1 MPDYT
6 NGIWRNNVN
15 PNYNAQL
22 TTSPG
27 LAPAMQEF
35 YNKHLLENIK
45 PKLIHAQFGQQIPI
59 GRNRGKMVHFRRWT
73 PFPAITQPL
82 VEAIVPDGQNLEM
95 TTMAAT
101 LESYGGYVTIS
112 DQLDMTAIDPVV
124 SETVELLSDQGAL
137 SVDHLVRRELH
148 SQATN
153 VQYGGD
159 ATSLGAVASTDVLT
173 MEDIRKAVRTLK
185 KNKAKPFQR
194 GGKNHFVAI
203 VSPDTVFDLQADEK
217 WEKVSLYQDKENI
230 YSGEIGRMYG
240 VVFVESLEAMTYGGI
255 AFGAE
260 TTVASYTS
268 GTKTIVLNRALNDDE
283 ADALVAAGVVSVNG
297 NKLEVESARGNQI
310 VLSGAVGT
318 APAAGNAVAIV
329 GPGADGAPVASTL
342 VFGRDAYGTVT
353 MDNANVQIIVK
364 PAGSAGTADPL
375 NQASTVGWKVN
386 GFGTK
391 LLEPGW
397 LVQILHGISE

>member
-1 MPDYT
+1 MPDFVS
-6 NGIWRNNVN
+6 GIWRNNVN

-22 TTSPG
+22 TTSSG

-124 SETVELLSDQGAL
+124 SETVELLADQGAL
-137 SVDHLVRRELH
+137 SLDHLVRRELH

-240 VVFVESLEAMTYGGI
+240 VVFVESLEAMTYGGT
-255 AFGAE
+255 AFVAE
-260 TTVASYTS
+260 TTVASYAS
-268 GTKTIVLNRALNDDE
+268 GTKTITLNRVLNDDE
-283 ADALVAAGVVSVNG
+283 ADALVAAGVVSVDG
-297 NKLEVESARGNQI
+297 STLEVASARGNQI
-310 VLSGAVGT
+310 VLSGTIST
-318 APAAGNAVAIV
+318 APAADDTVAIV
-329 GPGADGAPVASTL
+329 GPGASGAPVASTL
-342 VFGRDAYGTVT
+342 VFGRDAYGVVS
-353 MDNANVQIIVK
+353 MDNANVQSIVK

>member
-1 MPDYT
+1 MPDYN

-27 LAPAMQEF
+27 LAPQYEEYFNRRLMD
-35 YNKHLLENIK
+35 NIK
-45 PKLIHAQFGQQIPI
+45 PKLIHAQFGQQISL

-73 PFPAITQPL
+73 PFPAITTPL

-95 TTMAAT
+95 TTMSAT
-101 LESYGGYVTIS
+101 VDSYGGYTTIS
-112 DQLDMTAIDPVV
+112 DQLDMTAADPVV
-124 SETVELLSDQGAL
+124 DAAVELLAGQGAL
-137 SVDHLVRRELH
+137 SLDHIVRRELH

-153 VQYGGD
+153 IQYGGD

-173 MEDIRKAVRTLK
+173 TKDIRKAVRTLK

-194 GGKNHFVAI
+194 DGKDYFVAI
-203 VSPDTVFDLQADEK
+203 VSSDTAFDLQDDEK
-217 WEKVSLYQDKENI
+217 WDKVALYQDKEKI
-230 YSGEIGRMYG
+230 FSGELGRMYG
-240 VVFVESLEAMTYGGI
+240 VIFVESQEAMTYGGT
-255 AFGAE
+255 AFVAE

-268 GTKTIVLNRALNDDE
+268 GTKTITLNRALTDDE
-283 ADALVAAGVVSVNG
+283 ADALVAAGVVSVDG
-297 NKLEVESARGNQI
+297 NILEVASARGNQI
-310 VLSGAVGT
+310 VLSGTIST
-318 APAAGNAVAIV
+318 APAADDTVAIV
-329 GPGADGAPVASTL
+329 GPGASGAPVAATL
-342 VFGRDAYGTVT
+342 IFGRDAYGVVA
-353 MDNANVQIIVK
+353 MDNGNVQSIVK

-386 GFGTK
+386 NFGAK

>member
-1 MPDYT
+1 MPDYV

-27 LAPAMQEF
+27 LAPAAEEY
-35 YNKHLLENIK
+35 YNRHLLENIK
-45 PKLIHAQFGQQIPI
+45 PKLIHAQFGQQISVP
-59 GRNRGKMVHFRRWT
+59 RNRGKQVHFRRWT

-82 VEAIVPDGQNLEM
+82 VEAIVPDGQSLEM
-95 TTMAAT
+95 TTMAANID
-101 LESYGGYVTIS
+101 SYGGYVTLS
-112 DQLDMTAIDPVV
+112 DMVDMTLIDPVV
-124 SETVELLSDQGAL
+124 SETIELLADQGAL
-137 SVDHLVRRELH
+137 SLDHMVRRELH

-153 VQYGGD
+153 VQYAGG
-159 ATSLGAVASTDVLT
+159 AGSLGAITADKVLT
-173 MEDIRKAVRTLK
+173 MEEIRKAVRTLK

-194 GGKNHFVAI
+194 GGKSHFVAI
-203 VSPDTVFDLQADEK
+203 VSPDTVYDLQADEK

-240 VVFVESLEAMTYGGI
+240 VVFVESLEAMTYGGA
-255 AFGAE
+255 AFVAD
-260 TTVASYTS
+260 TTVASYAS
-268 GTKTIVLNRALNDDE
+268 GTKTVTLNRALNDDE
-283 ADALVAAGVVSVNG
+283 ADGLVAAGVVSING
-297 NKLEVESARGNQI
+297 NTLEVASARGNQI
-310 VLSGAVGT
+310 VLSGTVGT
-318 APAAGNAVAIV
+318 APAAGNAVTVV
-329 GPGADGAPVASTL
+329 GPGSAGAPVASTL
-342 VFGRDAYGTVT
+342 VFGRDAYGVVS
-353 MDNANVQIIVK
+353 MDNANVQSIVK

-386 GFGTK
+386 GFGSK